1 MISSSQPNGPLE
13 QCGRQVCLLYA
24 ACFCLL
30 YGIPRDHEVHKPGG
44 RDFKI
49 VEACFGE
56 FPQPAFLKAFHAS
69 SPISI
74 SQICHVVFFVSFC
87 YIDFF
92 LFSHV
97 CLKYCLSF
105 FLSVFIYIYIFIY
118 FIYVFLY
125 RMLTIL
131 FSMLDR
137 VKLV

>member
-1 MISSSQPNGPLE
+1 ML
-13 QCGRQVCLLYA
+13 
-24 ACFCLL
+24 
-30 YGIPRDHEVHKPGG
+30 
-44 RDFKI
+44 
-49 VEACFGE
+49 
-56 FPQPAFLKAFHAS
+56 PA
-69 SPISI
+69 PISI